1 MKKITLYATTVITV
15 GLLCYLGL
23 SGYVWYYDKQRSKKA
38 MCRPRL
44 WVKII
49 KYWVISGRK
58 DVIIVIRLPLNCL
71 LFLFS
76 GGKAVNG
83 LRYPARLQVV

>member
-23 SGYVWYYDKQRSKKA
+23 SGYVWYYDKQRSKKSDVQA
-38 MCRPRL
+38 S
-44 WVKII
+44 VVGENNKILG
-49 KYWVISGRK
+49 YFREK

-71 LFLFS
+71 FIPLFRWQS
-76 GGKAVNG
+76 S
-83 LRYPARLQVV
+83 

>member
-23 SGYVWYYDKQRSKKA
+23 SGYVWYYDKQRSKKSDVQA
-38 MCRPRL
+38 S
-44 WVKII
+44 VVGENNKIL
-49 KYWVISGRK
+49 VISGRK

-71 LFLFS
+71 FIPLFRWQS
-76 GGKAVNG
+76 S
-83 LRYPARLQVV
+83 

>member
-23 SGYVWYYDKQRSKKA
+23 SGMYGITTNSAVKKA

-49 KYWVISGRK
+49 KYWVISERK
-58 DVIIVIRLPLNCL
+58 DVIIVIRRPLNY
-71 LFLFS
+71 LFIPLFRWQS
-76 GGKAVNG
+76 S
-83 LRYPARLQVV
+83 

>member
-23 SGYVWYYDKQRSKKA
+23 SGYVWFHDKQRSKKT
-38 MCRPRL
+38 MCRPLL
-44 WVKII
+44 WEKIT
-49 KYWVISGRK
+49 KYLVISGRK

-71 LFLFS
+71 FIPLF
-76 GGKAVNG
+76 
-83 LRYPARLQVV
+83 R

>member
-23 SGYVWYYDKQRSKKA
+23 SGYVWYYDKQRSKKSDVQA
-38 MCRPRL
+38 S
-44 WVKII
+44 VVGENNKILGYFRE
-49 KYWVISGRK
+49 KGCDYCHTPSAE
-58 DVIIVIRLPLNCL
+58 LP

-76 GGKAVNG
+76 GGKAANG
-83 LRYPARLQVV
+83 LRYPAWLQIV